1 VLVPIL
7 LGRGYTV
14 RVLNRLLF
22 GLEPLGAVSTNT
34 TFELIPGDVRDIQ
47 TVFTAMKG
55 CDAVIDLASIV
66 GDSACA
72 IDTQL
77 SVEVNCG
84 ATRLFIDI
92 FKARAA
98 TVSFRIHM
106 QCIWRCLGSLSE

>member
-55 CDAVIDLASIV
+55 CDAVIDLAAVV

-77 SVEVNCG
+77 SVEVNYG
-84 ATRLFIDI
+84 ASVCSSISAKLTL
-92 FKARAA
+92 A

-106 QCIWRCLGSLSE
+106 QCIWRRLGSLSE